1 MDNLL
6 KSDFTAFNTLPYCN
20 LNIRQDTS
28 LGYFEIE
35 DANRIIVITQNNGT
49 AKYSNPN
56 NKGVAIINYDG
67 FLSSLP
73 EKFQHGKERCDLI
86 VYTIDNTHF
95 YLNELKDSH
104 PNNKVLSKAIKQML
118 ATLIELKKVQVI
130 FQFINGF
137 ASKKCC
143 YCNKQPSSNSEI
155 IKATLNAFNQLKFI
169 APDGLQLSH
178 PQITALGFELF
189 EYMGNQVMS
198 LN

>member
-1 MDNLL
+1 
-6 KSDFTAFNTLPYCN
+6 
-20 LNIRQDTS
+20 
-28 LGYFEIE
+28 
-35 DANRIIVITQNNGT
+35 
-49 AKYSNPN
+49 
-56 NKGVAIINYDG
+56 
-67 FLSSLP
+67 
-73 EKFQHGKERCDLI
+73 
-86 VYTIDNTHF
+86 
-95 YLNELKDSH
+95 
-104 PNNKVLSKAIKQML
+104 ML